1 MIGNKMKNKKMYS
14 QSCLVN
20 RIEKSKSYYLF
31 MLSVLK
37 TIFDIV
43 HITLIIRMLFSLLSK
58 IIIDMG
64 YVDYYRKGTLNIII
78 PTIVIPYV
86 LVNLFTL
93 FLNKINTGELLLR
106 RLARV
111 LVYTC
116 LIYFIA
122 KLHSVFLT
130 DNMIINNSNFSV
142 MLLLCFVGIELINI
156 LRNKLNKEILEIIPS
171 SLGKA
176 IGYAVI
182 PNKEVGE

>member
-43 HITLIIRMLFSLLSK
+43 HIALIIRMLFSLLSK

-78 PTIVIPYV
+78 TTIVIPYV
-86 LVNLFTL
+86 FVNLVTL
-93 FLNKINTGELLLR
+93 LLNKINTGELLLR

-122 KLHSVFLT
+122 
-130 DNMIINNSNFSV
+130 
-142 MLLLCFVGIELINI
+142 
-156 LRNKLNKEILEIIPS
+156 
-171 SLGKA
+171 
-176 IGYAVI
+176 
-182 PNKEVGE
+182 